1 MYVASKGGGGGRRVC
16 PIPRTLSR
24 YKHFGA
30 TTQHILDADEN
41 KLIIEITKFIKKIE
55 VLLVGSYRSSLNTP
69 THPKPPDWSFEDFWE
84 KFIAF

>member
-1 MYVASKGGGGGRRVC
+1 MGGESVPFPALFFSLQTFFLNHHNKKG
-16 PIPRTLSR
+16 
-24 YKHFGA
+24 GA
-30 TTQHILDADEN
+30 TTQHILDADKN